1 MGTTENDAWCV
12 IGIKRV
18 ENRLE
23 QAK

>member
-1 MGTTENDAWCV
+1 MGTIENDAWCV